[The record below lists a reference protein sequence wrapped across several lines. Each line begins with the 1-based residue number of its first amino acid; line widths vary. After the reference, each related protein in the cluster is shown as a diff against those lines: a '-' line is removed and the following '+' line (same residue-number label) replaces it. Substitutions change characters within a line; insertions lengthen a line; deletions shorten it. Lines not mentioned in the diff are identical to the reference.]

1 MCVRPTILAPM
12 RIGCGQTIA
21 AKARPDVH
29 FKTGKAA
36 VNLVSTEEV
45 LNKAYRLAYFLHQDK
60 GTAIRIVADATLKL
74 NVAMAVQSKRLYY
87 IPVGRF
93 SRGESRR
100 TDGIRNKTLFSDLQ
114 LLQRLIYVE
123 SEPYEHQKER
133 VAMAGPPGVCTD
145 CVPAS
150 DEDFLV
156 YFIKHLVR
164 ITTKRNAF
172 YVTLGVSRLL
182 HSYSTLETME
192 IYNAVIGE
200 PERVKDDY
208 YYRSRK
214 AVLMQEM
221 FQRFG
226 ELIRV
231 CRQQR
236 GEERF
241 ETQQGSNEQR
251 SLVRECLRLFT
262 PWDTQCAVPRDFDPF
277 KSVIASLTSRNIA
290 NENEVEVNRTHAILH
305 PDCFQRLIAAFGY
318 RPPEERM
325 ELPRFFLNQTNDQS
339 PPGQRSA
346 PTELSTEELAEI
358 NHMLDEQAGRR
369 RRSSPTGVLRI
380 MVDGIERGTLNPAER
395 SSISFSVPEEA
406 EIIEVKTTD
415 PRGDL
420 LLATHMLTSFGKDA
434 HDAAIVSSIRLEC
447 GQELSLSIT
456 RTPIDVNGGSD
467 FLVMF
472 GYRETN
478 PRRAARLW
486 WQRLQLRPSPEQG
499 PRNVWVAARISPR
512 LILAGSV
519 AVICLTSY
527 LGYVRLTSRPTNEPA
542 HTSSVQTTPL
552 IQNGSMIP
560 GSPGGKAVDPPDTG
574 APTRVNDGSNGQ
586 DKATAKATRPK
597 LNQTASRSARRAK
610 SDRSIAARTLSSPG
624 ADDLAQPR
632 DEDVA
637 AEVTRSGSVVA
648 DLRLKEIKKVYIEMR
663 GDAAFS
669 QLRSHLVE
677 GLGSSGEVAVTTD
690 ADEAD
695 ASLKIVSS
703 QTAGGPRIQSALLVN
718 ARGIVLWPKA
728 GRSARRYSG
737 ETTIVL
743 SEIVK
748 DLLSEIRLARAGH

>member
-1 MCVRPTILAPM
+1 VNTI
-12 RIGCGQTIA
+12 
-21 AKARPDVH
+21 
-29 FKTGKAA
+29 
-36 VNLVSTEEV
+36 SSEEV

-100 TDGIRNKTLFSDLQ
+100 TDGIRNKTLFSDLH
-114 LLQRLIYVE
+114 LLQRLIYGE

-133 VAMAGPPGVCTD
+133 VAMAGSPGICAD

-150 DEDFLV
+150 EEDLLV

-214 AVLMQEM
+214 GVLMQEM
-221 FQRFG
+221 FRRFG
-226 ELIRV
+226 DLIRT

-241 ETQQGSNEQR
+241 ETQQGSSEQR

-262 PWDTQCAVPRDFDPF
+262 PWDTQCTVPRDFNPF
-277 KSVIASLTSRNIA
+277 KSVIASLTSRSIA
-290 NENEVEVNRTHAILH
+290 DENEVEVNRIHAILH
-305 PDCFQRLIAAFGY
+305 PDCFERLIAAFGY

-325 ELPRFFLNQTNDQS
+325 ELPRFFTKETNDQS

-358 NHMLDEQAGRR
+358 NNMLDEQAGRR
-369 RRSSPTGVLRI
+369 RRSVPTAVIRI

-395 SSISFSVPEEA
+395 SSISFRVEEDA

-420 LLATHMLTSFGKDA
+420 LLATHLLTSLGKDEE
-434 HDAAIVSSIRLEC
+434 DATIVSSIRLEG

-467 FLVMF
+467 FVVMF

-478 PRRAARLW
+478 PRRAVSLW
-486 WQRLQLRPSPEQG
+486 WQRRQFRLSSEQG
-499 PRNVWVAARISPR
+499 PRSVWVGTSAI
-512 LILAGSV
+512 V
-519 AVICLTSY
+519 AVGVLVVCLTGY
-527 LGYVRLTSRPTNEPA
+527 LGYLRLTSRQTNGPA
-542 HTSSVQTTPL
+542 QLSSMTPPG
-552 IQNGSMIP
+552 QSGSIPDSP
-560 GSPGGKAVDPPDTG
+560 GSKAIDPADTG
-574 APTRVNDGSNGQ
+574 IPTRVNNGI
-586 DKATAKATRPK
+586 KEAKRPE
-597 LNQTASRSARRAK
+597 LNQATSQSARRAK
-610 SDRSIAARTLSSPG
+610 RDQSTAVKAPSSPG
-624 ADDLAQPR
+624 ADTRTLPGN
-632 DEDVA
+632 EDVA
-637 AEVTRSGSVVA
+637 ADVTRSGNVVA
-648 DLRLKEIKKVYIEMR
+648 DLKLKEVKKLYIQMR
-663 GDAAFS
+663 GDTAS
-669 QLRSHLVE
+669 NQLRSNLVAS
-677 GLGSSGEVAVTTD
+677 LDSSGVVAVATD
-690 ADEAD
+690 ADDAD
-695 ASLKIVSS
+695 ASLKIVFSP
-703 QTAGGPRIQSALLVN
+703 TNDGGTQIESALLVN
-718 ARGIVLWPKA
+718 ARGTVLWQKA
-728 GRSARRYSG
+728 GRRYSG
-737 ETTIVL
+737 ETGKVL
-743 SEIVK
+743 SKIVK
-748 DLLSEIRLARAGH
+748 DLISEIRQARGGN

>member
-1 MCVRPTILAPM
+1 MNR
-12 RIGCGQTIA
+12 
-21 AKARPDVH
+21 
-29 FKTGKAA
+29 
-36 VNLVSTEEV
+36 VSTEEV

-93 SRGESRR
+93 SPGESRR
-100 TDGIRNKTLFSDLQ
+100 TDGIRNKTLFSDLH
-114 LLQRLIYVE
+114 LLQRLIYGE

-133 VAMAGPPGVCTD
+133 VAMAGPPGVCAD

-150 DEDFLV
+150 EEDLLV

-214 AVLMQEM
+214 AVLMHEM

-226 ELIRV
+226 ELIRA

-262 PWDTQCAVPRDFDPF
+262 PWDTQCPVPRDFDPL
-277 KSVIASLTSRNIA
+277 KSVIASLTSRSIA
-290 NENEVEVNRTHAILH
+290 DENEVEVNRIHAILH
-305 PDCFQRLIAAFGY
+305 PDCFERLIAAFGY

-325 ELPRFFLNQTNDQS
+325 ELPRFFSNQTNDQS

-369 RRSSPTGVLRI
+369 RRSSPTGVIRI

-395 SSISFSVPEEA
+395 SSISFSVAEDA

-420 LLATHMLTSFGKDA
+420 LLATHLLNPPHPLGRT
-434 HDAAIVSSIRLEC
+434 HTTR
-447 GQELSLSIT
+447 QLSLQS
-456 RTPIDVNGGSD
+456 GWK
-467 FLVMF
+467 
-472 GYRETN
+472 
-478 PRRAARLW
+478 AARSCHSV
-486 WQRLQLRPSPEQG
+486 LREH
-499 PRNVWVAARISPR
+499 R
-512 LILAGSV
+512 
-519 AVICLTSY
+519 
-527 LGYVRLTSRPTNEPA
+527 
-542 HTSSVQTTPL
+542 
-552 IQNGSMIP
+552 SM
-560 GSPGGKAVDPPDTG
+560 
-574 APTRVNDGSNGQ
+574 
-586 DKATAKATRPK
+586 
-597 LNQTASRSARRAK
+597 
-610 SDRSIAARTLSSPG
+610 
-624 ADDLAQPR
+624 
-632 DEDVA
+632 
-637 AEVTRSGSVVA
+637 
-648 DLRLKEIKKVYIEMR
+648 
-663 GDAAFS
+663 
-669 QLRSHLVE
+669 
-677 GLGSSGEVAVTTD
+677 
-690 ADEAD
+690 
-695 ASLKIVSS
+695 
-703 QTAGGPRIQSALLVN
+703 
-718 ARGIVLWPKA
+718 
-728 GRSARRYSG
+728 
-737 ETTIVL
+737 
-743 SEIVK
+743 
-748 DLLSEIRLARAGH
+748 